1 MDLSVFK
8 EEQKRVRKE
17 VSGKMVTSLLAAFG
31 FVLALAWNDAIKSL
45 IEKFFPIGSGD
56 VAIKFLYAILLTAAV
71 AIIGYYVTKV
81 AAKKEGE

>member
-1 MDLSVFK
+1 MNLQNLN
-8 EEQKRVRKE
+8 EEQKRIRKE
-17 VSGKMVTSLLAAFG
+17 VASKMVVSLLAAFG

-71 AIIGYYVTKV
+71 AIIGYYVTKMT
-81 AAKKEGE
+81 AKKDGE